1 MMCLLTIGLVFLCS
15 LFMFAFIG
23 GGREEGRMKGGR
35 ERENEG
41 GRERGREVVKMEFIV
56 LYMLLLFDFNL
67 F

>member
-1 MMCLLTIGLVFLCS
+1 
-15 LFMFAFIG
+15 MFAFIG